1 MRFWRSL
8 LFPVLGMPFTVQ
20 MACRT
25 AFEMAGTWIV
35 RTRLWTFDDL
45 SSMFAE
51 MDPWGPA
58 LSRLTY
64 SVSCLCSRRK
74 ARHSQPLG
82 VLPDQVSAL
91 QIQGLVCRWIQ
102 AFCGCAQPPKFN
114 NTNPQCACVSVMA
127 KSLVWSALRLEHHSL
142 LGPVVDTKGR
152 YSAAENARLKWTR
165 PLPPCPACLPQQGS
179 RPPGPRSWQESQSLA
194 AKSILYELKPGPAFR
209 PKISPTCSCMYPC

>member
-1 MRFWRSL
+1 
-8 LFPVLGMPFTVQ
+8 
-20 MACRT
+20 
-25 AFEMAGTWIV
+25 MAGTWIV

-91 QIQGLVCRWIQ
+91 QIQGLVCGWIQ
-102 AFCGCAQPPKFN
+102 AFLRVRAAARVQ
-114 NTNPQCACVSVMA
+114 QH
-127 KSLVWSALRLEHHSL
+127 KSPMRVCECDGEEPCLVR
-142 LGPVVDTKGR
+142 
-152 YSAAENARLKWTR
+152 AA
-165 PLPPCPACLPQQGS
+165 P
-179 RPPGPRSWQESQSLA
+179 
-194 AKSILYELKPGPAFR
+194 
-209 PKISPTCSCMYPC
+209 